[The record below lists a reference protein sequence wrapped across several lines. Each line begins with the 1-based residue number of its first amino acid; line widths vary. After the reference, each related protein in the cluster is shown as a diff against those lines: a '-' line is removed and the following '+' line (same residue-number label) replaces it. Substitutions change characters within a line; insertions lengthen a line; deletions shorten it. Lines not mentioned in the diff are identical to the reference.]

1 MDNDNYEKL
10 NDIRTAL
17 YGEKTEVPLDDEN
30 LISVI

>member
-17 YGEKTEVPLDDEN
+17 YGEKTEVVRSYGPRSE
-30 LISVI
+30 